1 MFTIIDK
8 ARRTDTGII
17 INILEINEMV
27 EIFLKYHEETGKFNK
42 KQHMLTEKLAIKK
55 YIGGMWNFEG
65 ISDNI

>member
-17 INILEINEMV
+17 INILETNEMV

-42 KQHMLTEKLAIKK
+42 KQHMLTEKWAIKK
-55 YIGGMWNFEG
+55 CIGETLNFLG
-65 ISDNI
+65 ISEII